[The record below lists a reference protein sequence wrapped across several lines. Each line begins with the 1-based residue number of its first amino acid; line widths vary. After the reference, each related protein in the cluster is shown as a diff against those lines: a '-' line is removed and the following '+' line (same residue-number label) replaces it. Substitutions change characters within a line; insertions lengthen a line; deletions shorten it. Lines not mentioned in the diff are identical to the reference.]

1 MNNDFLSANE
11 RVSSLESTLTEIIRV
26 GTVSSTNP
34 QKHTARVTISD
45 EDNLTTHE
53 LAVLC
58 RNTFKNHDYNMPDV
72 GDDVL
77 CVFMPQGIEEG
88 FILGSFYAGN
98 VQPPTTNQDER
109 KVEFADGTTVTYNRA
124 THELDVV
131 IEGTHIHAD
140 RAKVNITT
148 PQEVNINTTNANIT
162 ASGNITMKS
171 GGNTSIT
178 AGGTLTLKGSN
189 TNIN

>member
-98 VQPPTTNQDER
+98 VVPPTSKQDER
-109 KVEFADGTTVTYNRA
+109 KVEFADGTTVTYNRQS
-124 THELDVV
+124 HSLDIV
-131 IEGTHIHAD
+131 IEGTSIHAD
-140 RAKVNITT
+140 RQKIDVVTPKQVNIKTT
-148 PQEVNINTTNANIT
+148 DVNVT
-162 ASGNITMKS
+162 ASGSITMKS

-189 TNIN
+189 ININ

>member
-11 RVSSLESTLTEIIRV
+11 RVSGLESTLTEIIRV

-88 FILGSFYAGN
+88 FILGSFLAGN
-98 VQPPTTNQDER
+98 EQPPTTNQDER